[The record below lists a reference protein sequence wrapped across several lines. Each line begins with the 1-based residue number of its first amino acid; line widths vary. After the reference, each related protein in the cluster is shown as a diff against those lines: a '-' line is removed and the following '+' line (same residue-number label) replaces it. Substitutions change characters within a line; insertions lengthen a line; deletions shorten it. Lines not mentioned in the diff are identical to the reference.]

1 MAVIPML
8 GSESEDEGVGSDV
21 SEEEGREE
29 RDLPGLYLP
38 LSAGKKPAKHRTL
51 IEEVK

>member
-1 MAVIPML
+1 ML
-8 GSESEDEGVGSDV
+8 GSDSEDEGVGSDV
-21 SEEEGREE
+21 SEEKGREE
-29 RDLPGLYLP
+29 RDLPGLLP